1 MVFPSETTQILE
13 NVVGECFL
21 LLNLL
26 KWTIRIEDSQKDHA
40 WKRNGLDVNG
50 LRRPCIVSQML
61 ITLQYLI
68 LFSTNPA
75 VILIFLANVDYEF
88 FFLLYC
94 IK

>member
-75 VILIFLANVDYEF
+75 VILIFLANVNFEF